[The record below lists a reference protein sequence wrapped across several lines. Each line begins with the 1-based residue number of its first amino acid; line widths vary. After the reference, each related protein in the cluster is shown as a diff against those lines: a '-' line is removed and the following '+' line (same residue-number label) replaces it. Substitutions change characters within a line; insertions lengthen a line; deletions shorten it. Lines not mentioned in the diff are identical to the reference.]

1 MRKLI
6 LLMCSAFL
14 LTNMAISQ
22 AYDDGFVTNG
32 LPVNVNSDKFQ
43 SYVKGF
49 NAGIDQVSG
58 GLIRSNDDIIQTY
71 GIDILQY
78 PKLND
83 VVAASNWGAY
93 EGRFSPAFLRGLQ
106 SVFSKIGKEY
116 TSIYMIRSAF
126 RELPLLTSLNDKE
139 AEALAAIDIS
149 TQEIS
154 RRFLTSLSGN
164 TGSMSFPWKQYNSK
178 YPLAG
183 LPGWARC
190 ALGVIGEAVLGGFA
204 GVKFGSV
211 IGGAVGGAVGGVIGV
226 VGGAFAGAA
235 RYC

>member
-6 LLMCSAFL
+6 LMMCAAL
-14 LTNMAISQ
+14 LLINVGRSQ

-32 LPVNVNSDKFQ
+32 LPVNVNSEKFQ
-43 SYVKGF
+43 SFVKGF
-49 NAGIDQVSG
+49 NTGIDQVSA

-83 VVAASNWGAY
+83 VVGASSWGAY
-93 EGRFSPAFLRGLQ
+93 DGRFSPAFLRGLQ
-106 SVFSKIGKEY
+106 SVFSKVGKEY
-116 TSIYMIRSAF
+116 TNIYMIRNAF
-126 RELPLLTSLNDKE
+126 RELPSLIAFSDKE

-154 RRFLTSLSGN
+154 RRFLNSLTGN
-164 TGSMSFPWKQYNSK
+164 TASVSFPWEAFHKQP
-178 YPLAG
+178 PLVS

-190 ALGVIGEAVLGGFA
+190 ALGVIGDAIMGGFTGLKIGGA
-204 GVKFGSV
+204 

-226 VGGAFAGAA
+226 VGGVFSGAA
-235 RYC
+235 RFC

>member
-1 MRKLI
+1 MRNLI
-6 LLMCSAFL
+6 CSLCSFL
-14 LTNMAISQ
+14 LLAHAGLCQS
-22 AYDDGFVTNG
+22 YDDGFVTNG
-32 LPVNVNSDKFQ
+32 LPVNSGSEKFQ

-83 VVAASNWGAY
+83 VVASSSWGTY
-93 EGRFSPAFLRGLQ
+93 DGKFSPAFLRGLQ
-106 SVFSKIGKEY
+106 SIFSKAGKEY
-116 TSIYMIRSAF
+116 TDIYMVRAAF
-126 RELPLLTSLNDKE
+126 RELPSLISLTDKE

-149 TQEIS
+149 TQGIA

-164 TGSMSFPWKQYNSK
+164 TGAMSFPWQQISNSGS
-178 YPLAG
+178 AG

-190 ALGVIGEAVLGGFA
+190 ALGVIGEAILGGFG
-204 GVKFGSV
+204 GVKLGGAL
-211 IGGAVGGAVGGVIGV
+211 GGAVGGAIGGVIGV
-226 VGGAFAGAA
+226 VGGAFTGAA
-235 RYC
+235 KYC

>member
-6 LLMCSAFL
+6 LMMCAAFL
-14 LTNMAISQ
+14 LTNDGNSQ
-22 AYDDGFVTNG
+22 SYDDGFVTNG

-49 NAGIDQVSG
+49 NSGIDQVSA

-83 VVAASNWGAY
+83 VVAGSNWGAY

-106 SVFSKIGKEY
+106 AVFSKIGREY
-116 TSIYMIRSAF
+116 TNVYMIRSAF
-126 RELPLLTSLNDKE
+126 RELPSLTALNDKE

-154 RRFLTSLSGN
+154 RRFLTSLTGT
-164 TGSMSFPWKQYNSK
+164 TGSISFPWEAFHKKQ
-178 YPLAG
+178 PMTA

-190 ALGVIGEAVLGGFA
+190 ALGVIGEAILGGFS
-204 GVKFGSV
+204 GIKLGGM